1 MKPGTIVTDI
11 EGLTLGPEGAV
22 VISVDGDKVELA
34 RLDTKEVVTVDIGKA
49 DYAAEDSEQGT
60 GIDPRQYDESAL
72 GNGEIH
78 NIRSLPTYRGP
89 RDPNHPSTLTD
100 VSWRPENNWRRMQ
113 QRFYSVNEEP
123 KMPRK
128 RTQRRAAPIPSMD
141 PVPFRETR
149 PTPVKIDYGLPAPM
163 RLDRWTDKDNQAI
176 PTNELVATT
185 LLFWN
190 GYRQK
195 RTTHLPEVGSRKSLD
210 VLDWCLIFMERMDF
224 TVNQMNLLLEFMA
237 VTEIIPYAEFQRF
250 VDLIDSYYVMR
261 YNRIY

>member
-11 EGLTLGPEGAV
+11 EGLDLGPDGAV
-22 VISVDGDKVELA
+22 VIAVDGDEVELA
-34 RLDTKEVVTVDIGKA
+34 RLDTKEIVTVDIGKA
-49 DYAAEDSEQGT
+49 DYAAEDAEQGT
-60 GIDPRQYDESAL
+60 GIDPRQYDESAME
-72 GNGEIH
+72 GGELH
-78 NIRSLPTYRGP
+78 NIRSLPTYWGP
-89 RDPNHPSTLTD
+89 RDPNYPSTLTD
-100 VSWRPENNWRRMQ
+100 VSYRPEPLWRRMM
-113 QRFYSVNEEP
+113 QRHYSVEEP

-128 RTQRRAAPIPSMD
+128 RTQRRAEPIPSMD

-149 PTPVKIDYGLPAPM
+149 PTPVKTDYGLPAPM
-163 RLDRWTDKDNQAI
+163 RLDCWVDKDNQAI

-210 VLDWCLIFMERMDF
+210 ILDWCLIFMERMDF
-224 TVNQMNLLLEFMA
+224 TVNQMNLLLEFMFT
-237 VTEIIPYAEFQRF
+237 TEIIPYSEFLRF